1 MYLWFIVSQYFT
13 FIIIITLENI
23 LCRAMSTI
31 SLRTLKTLFNA
42 MYDYVHTQLVSVLR
56 YIRFR
61 EPQNYSHFHLKLRP
75 IMTSTSDVN
84 ISTTFEKSKSV
95 NYNSASRY
103 DRRQLEK
110 NSSELFSP
118 HSSIRSGKY

>member
-1 MYLWFIVSQYFT
+1 
-13 FIIIITLENI
+13 
-23 LCRAMSTI
+23 MSTI

-95 NYNSASRY
+95 KYNSASRY